1 MTVKLPNTKRAFTLI
16 ELLVVIGIMG
26 ILAAI
31 TVPAFNSIK
40 KGDATLA
47 ATRQLSDDVGF
58 ARQLA
63 IARHTTVYM
72 VFVPRDFWTN
82 STYGLYDNQNA
93 FQNISALEQERA
105 RTLVDKQEAAYTF
118 ITLRSLG
125 DQPGRGTTNY
135 LSSWR
140 TLPEGTCIAS
150 SKFLSYRQ
158 PFEFPTPDGGV
169 PGTIYSFQTNS
180 FPFPS
185 EQSSQKFC
193 LPYIAFNYLGQLT
206 TAELTPNPS
215 KNDEYIPLARGTVS
229 YARDAAKFPQFSGS
243 PSPMPEIPAGNSTN
257 AYNVIHIDWLTG
269 RARVEHQEISGL

>member
-1 MTVKLPNTKRAFTLI
+1 MKLSNTIRAFTLI

-82 STYGLYDNQNA
+82 RPYGHHNNEIA
-93 FQNISALEQERA
+93 FQNLSVAERETA
-105 RTLVDKQEAAYTF
+105 RTLVDKQAAAYTF
-118 ITLRSLG
+118 ITLRSVG

-140 TLPEGTCIAS
+140 TLPEGTCIAYNS
-150 SKFLSYRQ
+150 AIFYSCFMIFSLVFSESLKLFL
-158 PFEFPTPDGGV
+158 
-169 PGTIYSFQTNS
+169 
-180 FPFPS
+180 
-185 EQSSQKFC
+185 
-193 LPYIAFNYLGQLT
+193 
-206 TAELTPNPS
+206 
-215 KNDEYIPLARGTVS
+215 
-229 YARDAAKFPQFSGS
+229 
-243 PSPMPEIPAGNSTN
+243 
-257 AYNVIHIDWLTG
+257 
-269 RARVEHQEISGL
+269 ISI